1 MNEVKTF
8 TGRSLDEILPQ
19 VRAELGADAVVVRR
33 REGLSG
39 GVAGFFQ
46 RPFAEVH
53 ARAPLPDER
62 RLGEDG
68 TLRNDRAT
76 AEGLATTGIQ
86 TLVEQA
92 SPFAD
97 ALMRAE
103 ATVGERAH
111 EVMLAAAQSAAT
123 PAPAAVLAPP
133 APAGLYGPQPR
144 FDAVTPNDAGELVAP
159 FDPASDEAG
168 VVAGETQY
176 PELESPERLPVRIS
190 AAPAAP
196 ASAARAIKTL
206 ETTGLSASLAADVVG
221 EAVAHGLP
229 FAQPRGLKKLVQ
241 TALARRMT
249 VMADLGDGAR
259 TLAFVGG
266 GGAGKS
272 AAIAHLAAAY
282 ASADAE
288 VVVVALRTPDGGCR
302 MAADL
307 EPLGISVIA
316 AADAG
321 QALRRLARRDP
332 LLTLVDTPA
341 TGPGDRAAVATLA
354 AELRTLRVE
363 EVHLTVPATLSAAA
377 GDELAAALAP
387 LGVTHVALTHVDQTA
402 RPGAAVEL
410 AITGRRALSYVA
422 TREGI
427 EPADPADIARR
438 LLP

>member
-33 REGLSG
+33 REGLAG

-46 RPFAEVH
+46 RPFAEVE
-53 ARAPLPDER
+53 ARAPLADER

-76 AEGLATTGIQ
+76 AEGLATAGIQ

-103 ATVGERAH
+103 STAGERAH

-123 PAPAAVLAPP
+123 PA
-133 APAGLYGPQPR
+133 APAGLYGPQPN
-144 FDAVTPNDAGELVAP
+144 FDALVEPAPTPDEGSGYRVS
-159 FDPASDEAG
+159 PARP
-168 VVAGETQY
+168 ET
-176 PELESPERLPVRIS
+176 PSPIDHRP
-190 AAPAAP
+190 APAAP
-196 ASAARAIKTL
+196 ATDSRAFRDVTRLVAA
-206 ETTGLSASLAADVVG
+206 GLSPALAADVVG

-229 FAQPRGLKKLVQ
+229 FAQPRALKKLVR

-249 VMADLGDGAR
+249 PMADLGDGPR

-272 AAIAHLAAAY
+272 SAITRLAAAY
-282 ASADAE
+282 AAADAE

-302 MAADL
+302 IAAEL
-307 EPLGISVIA
+307 EPLGVSVIA
-316 AADAG
+316 AADAE
-321 QALRRLARRDP
+321 QAARRLARRDP
-332 LLTLVDTPA
+332 LLTLVDTPPA
-341 TGPGDRAAVATLA
+341 GPGDRAAVATLA
-354 AELRTLRVE
+354 TDLRALGVE
-363 EVHLTVPATLSAAA
+363 EIHLTVPATLSAAA

-387 LGVTHVALTHVDQTA
+387 LGITHVALTHLDQTA
-402 RPGAAVEL
+402 RPGAPVEL
-410 AITGRRALSYVA
+410 AITGRRSLSYAA

-427 EPADPADIARR
+427 EPADPADLARR